1 MKIEFKKNNEKLIIT
16 KTSLEEL
23 KKIKKTRIY
32 GYIFFSSINLYFFI
46 QTTFFESI
54 FIALI
59 SCIII
64 GLMFAGFIDGIY
76 NQVKYKYCEE
86 ILILSLNDIEIK
98 YILEGELLFSKKIN
112 YQDISGIYT
121 KVDHRNPYLRGK
133 TKKASNIVL
142 SKYFEDIR
150 SLKIK
155 LSSNE
160 IYTWGSEVKEED
172 IYQVLLNI
180 NNYIKELNFYRCS
193 NNIIDT
199 GEKI

>member
-1 MKIEFKKNNEKLIIT
+1 MDN
-16 KTSLEEL
+16 
-23 KKIKKTRIY
+23 
-32 GYIFFSSINLYFFI
+32 
-46 QTTFFESI
+46 I

-98 YILEGELLFSKKIN
+98 YILEEELLFSKKIN
-112 YQDISGIYT
+112 YKDINKIYT

-133 TKKASNIVL
+133 TKKAENIVL
-142 SKYFEDIR
+142 SQYFEDIR

-160 IYTWGSEVKEED
+160 IYTWGSEIKEED

-180 NNYIKELNFYRCS
+180 DKYIKKF
-193 NNIIDT
+193 NIL
-199 GEKI
+199 KAYV

>member
-1 MKIEFKKNNEKLIIT
+1 MKIEFKEESNKLIIT
-16 KTSLEEL
+16 KTSFEEL
-23 KKIKKTRIY
+23 KKIKKKRIY

-46 QTTFFESI
+46 QTTCLDNI

-76 NQVKYKYCEE
+76 NQVKYIYCEE

-98 YILEGELLFSKKIN
+98 YILEEELLFSKKIN
-112 YQDISGIYT
+112 YKDINKIYT

-133 TKKASNIVL
+133 TKKAENIVL
-142 SKYFEDIR
+142 SQYFEDIR

-160 IYTWGSEVKEED
+160 IYTWGSEIKEED

-180 NNYIKELNFYRCS
+180 DKYIKKF
-193 NNIIDT
+193 NIL
-199 GEKI
+199 KAYV